1 MACDNRRV
9 KAIGAVGTADMELS
23 GIRIVD
29 AHIHQWDPFT
39 TPRVFSG
46 TAKLL
51 RALPLPIDLAKRVA
65 PRRDREFTGDPTA
78 FSRPYLPADYRA
90 DAGAEPIDTIVHIE
104 VGWVGKDALAEA
116 DETAWVARLPF
127 GGDHPEL
134 GAILGYAD
142 PAAPDFA
149 ALLDAHLAAAPMV
162 RGIRSH
168 AAHHPDPDVRPYTDH
183 PGALATKEFLNG
195 FGELAERDL
204 SFEAWV
210 YSHAIPDVTA
220 LAERYPEVPIVLN
233 HLATPAGIFGP
244 IGKHTGTDPS
254 KRRALFLRWRDD
266 LSALAERPNVVAKVS
281 GLMMPVLGHP
291 VPPRGTATPVP
302 VLVDRIHPLIEH
314 AIDAFGADR
323 LIWGSNFPVDKPIT
337 TITGSIEAVAASI
350 TGHGGGQAELAHIFR
365 DTARRV
371 YRIGNAGA

>member
-1 MACDNRRV
+1 MD
-9 KAIGAVGTADMELS
+9 LS
-23 GIRIVD
+23 GIRIID

-39 TPRVFSG
+39 TPREFSG

-51 RALPLPIDLAKRVA
+51 RALPVPMDLAKRLA

-90 DAGAEPIDTIVHIE
+90 DAGDEPIDTIVHIE
-104 VGWVGKDALAEA
+104 VSWAGKEALAEA

-127 GGDHPEL
+127 GGENPEL
-134 GAILGYAD
+134 GAILGNAN

-149 ALLDAHLAAAPMV
+149 ALLDAHLAAAPLL
-162 RGIRSH
+162 RGIRAH
-168 AAHHPDPDVRPYTDH
+168 VAHHPDPGVRPYADH

-210 YSHAIPDVTA
+210 YSHALPDVTA

-244 IGKHTGTDPS
+244 IGKHTGTNPS
-254 KRRALFLRWRDD
+254 LRRALFLRWRDD
-266 LSALAERPNVVAKVS
+266 LSALAEHPNVVAKVS

-302 VLVDRIHPLIEH
+302 VLVDRIHPLIDH
-314 AIDAFGADR
+314 ALDVFGADR

-337 TITGSIEAVAASI
+337 TIAGSIEAVATSV

-371 YRIGNAGA
+371 YRITTKPVIPQG